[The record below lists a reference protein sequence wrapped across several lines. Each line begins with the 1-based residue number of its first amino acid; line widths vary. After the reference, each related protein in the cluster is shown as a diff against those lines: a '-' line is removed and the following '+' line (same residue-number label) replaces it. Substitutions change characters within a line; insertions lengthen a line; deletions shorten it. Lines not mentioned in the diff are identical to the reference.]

1 MAGRPGTLS
10 DKARLM
16 PAIVF
21 TPPQTVADFMVSEAF
36 VRLIAGPVASGKTTG
51 CIFELYRRSA
61 EQRKGVDGFRHTR
74 WAIVRQTLQQLKQT
88 VLKDI
93 LAWLPGIASW
103 RVSESTIYVESGDI
117 RSEWLLVPLDNLED
131 QRRLLSSQLTG
142 AWLSECIEMDAEL
155 IAPLSGRIGR
165 YPGANEGGCSWAGII
180 ADTNFPEEGTAWHE
194 RMENP
199 PPDWMIFKQKG
210 GLSAEAENIQW
221 LNQTPDT
228 LRLPENHPDRIARGR
243 AYYERLA
250 RNPSPAWVNRYVHAH
265 YGIDP
270 SGSAVFA
277 ATFNRRTHV
286 VPSIQP
292 ITGSILIIGQDFGR
306 DPCSVIT
313 QLAPWNQLLC
323 LEEVLADDIGLE
335 VHIRQ
340 NLRPRLMQAR
350 YLGMPVC
357 VIGDPAGGNKESL
370 YEITA
375 FDLLKSNGFMAF
387 PAPTNIIDP
396 RLRAVEYWLMSGSSR
411 GGPGMII
418 DNERCPMLVRAMN
431 GGYRF
436 EKQKAISN
444 EMTGENKVKPHKDN
458 YSHVADALQYA
469 CLAAQGGTL
478 GAVTSR
484 FFGRNLGKDQ
494 QPAMSPRA
502 WS

>member
-1 MAGRPGTLS
+1 MA
-10 DKARLM
+10 
-16 PAIVF
+16 AIVY
-21 TPPQTVADFMVSEAF
+21 TPPQTVADFMISDVF
-36 VRLIAGPVASGKTTG
+36 FRLIAGPVASGKTTG

-61 EQRKGVDGFRHTR
+61 QQRKGVDGFRHTR

-155 IAPLSGRIGR
+155 VAPLSGRIGR
-165 YPGANEGGCSWAGII
+165 YPGANEGGCTWAGII

-194 RMENP
+194 RMEITI
-199 PPDWMIFKQKG
+199 PPDWQIFKQKG
-210 GLSAEAENIQW
+210 GLSPEAENLEW

-243 AYYERLA
+243 AYYARLA
-250 RNPSPAWVNRYVHAH
+250 RNPSPSWVSRYVHAN

-277 ATFNRRTHV
+277 ATFNRRVHV
-286 VPSIQP
+286 VASLDPLP
-292 ITGSILIIGQDFGR
+292 GTILIVGQDFGR
-306 DPCSVIT
+306 DPCSLIC

-323 LEEVLADDIGLE
+323 LEEVLADDIGLQ
-335 VHIRQ
+335 VHLRR
-340 NLRPRLMQAR
+340 NLRPVLSQPR
-350 YLGMPVC
+350 YQGFPV
-357 VIGDPAGGNKESL
+357 VIIGDPSGGAKDSL
-370 YEITA
+370 FEVNA
-375 FDLLKSNGFMAF
+375 FDVLKYEGFMAY
-387 PAPTNIIDP
+387 PAPTNDLDP
-396 RLRAVEYWLMSGSSR
+396 RIRAVEYWLMNMGAR
-411 GGPGMII
+411 GPGMAI
-418 DNERCPMLVRAMN
+418 DGMRCPMFVRALN
-431 GGYRF
+431 GGYRYS
-436 EKQKAISN
+436 KAKATDD
-444 EMTGENKVKPHKDN
+444 MTGENKVKPNKNN
-458 YSHVADALQYA
+458 YSHIADAGQYA

-478 GAVTSR
+478 AAVTSR
-484 FFGRNLGKDQ
+484 FFGRYRDPNK
-494 QPAMSPRA
+494 PVISPRA